1 MNMLWPLPVSVAE
14 SPWCPAESVVEALVV
29 NSVPVIE

>member
-1 MNMLWPLPVSVAE
+1 MEMLLPPPVSVTE

-29 NSVPVIE
+29 NAKPVIE